1 MRHIPVMTKESI
13 DGLNIMPS
21 GKYIDATFGFGGHSN
36 KILSSLNEDGKLYAL
51 DKDLD
56 AINDANTKLLN
67 DRRFTLKHGCFSS
80 IENHSQE
87 WGIHGSVNG
96 ILFDLGVSSYHFD
109 NAERGFSFNGDGIID
124 MRFDQSQGD
133 AAHHWINNV
142 NESTLA
148 NIIWKYGEERYS
160 RKIAREIIKE
170 RSNNPIISTIQL
182 ANIVEKTLPKT
193 NSKKHKAT
201 KTFQAIRIFINR
213 ELDVLKE
220 ALFNSY
226 HILAPH
232 GRLVLITYHSLE
244 DKIIKDFIKHTDK
257 KYTTPKNLPIR
268 EEFLTKMFKVVEKFI
283 KPSRSEVDKN
293 IRSRSAKLSILE
305 RVDENNI

>member
-1 MRHIPVMTKESI
+1 
-13 DGLNIMPS
+13 
-21 GKYIDATFGFGGHSN
+21 
-36 KILSSLNEDGKLYAL
+36 
-51 DKDLD
+51 
-56 AINDANTKLLN
+56 
-67 DRRFTLKHGCFSS
+67 
-80 IENHSQE
+80 
-87 WGIHGSVNG
+87 
-96 ILFDLGVSSYHFD
+96 
-109 NAERGFSFNGDGIID
+109 
-124 MRFDQSQGD
+124 MRFNQSQGD
-133 AAHHWINNV
+133 AAHNWINNV
-142 NESTLA
+142 NERTLA

-170 RSNNPIISTIQL
+170 RSNNPIISTVQL

-201 KTFQAIRIFINR
+201 KTFQAIRIHINR

-220 ALFNSY
+220 ALFSSY

-244 DKIIKDFIKHTDK
+244 DKVIKDFIKHTDK

-268 EEFLTKMFKVVEKFI
+268 EEFLTKMFKVVDKFI
-283 KPSRSEVDKN
+283 KPSRDEVDEN